1 MYFQYLFGTSSGNFK
16 EFRNKDCFINQFFNN
31 VVLETVG
38 EIVYDK
44 GAVQEYSGCAYEAA
58 LERVKLKKEKAA
70 SNVISRFTKDY
81 IPPFKANTTNLG
93 NGIKKINYS
102 PLRVKIED

>member
-1 MYFQYLFGTSSGNFK
+1 MRYVANMDEIK
-16 EFRNKDCFINQFFNN
+16 EFISES
-31 VVLETVG
+31 LEQIASASDIKISVEG
-38 EIVYDK
+38 IIYDK
-44 GAVQEYSGCAYEAA
+44 DKSPVQEYSECGYEAA
-58 LERVKLKKEKAA
+58 LERAKLKKEKVA

-81 IPPFKANTTNLG
+81 IPPFKVNTTDLG